1 MAAKKVLFRKDTK
14 CPYCLHD
21 SFVDVVDRRPNQD
34 LVQCA
39 DETCERYFVILKGSM
54 SYPLLDP
61 ADVTSP
67 PGTFT
72 IIDV

>member
-1 MAAKKVLFRKDTK
+1 MATRINFRHDTK
-14 CPYCLHD
+14 CPYCLHAV
-21 SFVDVVDRRPNQD
+21 FVDVVDRKPNQD

-39 DETCERYFVILKGSM
+39 SETCERYYVILKGSM

-61 ADVTSP
+61 SDVTSP

-72 IIDV
+72 IID